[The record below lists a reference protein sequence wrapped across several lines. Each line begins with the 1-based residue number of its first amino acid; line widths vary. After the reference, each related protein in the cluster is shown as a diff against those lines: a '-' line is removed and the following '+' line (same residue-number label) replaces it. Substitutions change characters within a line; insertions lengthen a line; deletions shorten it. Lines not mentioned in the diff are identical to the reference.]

1 MFGLVPHLIRPDALC
16 GSGGHFVNNVLEP
29 EVGVDLLQQ
38 RGVVHALLQDLVFSA
53 ENVTIVLG
61 KTAHAHDAVQATRR
75 LVAVALSKLTVAQ
88 RQVPVAL
95 DALLEN
101 QNMPGAVHR
110 LEGVFALLRLRGEH
124 VLAVFFPM
132 PGLLPQGFV
141 NDLRTLDLLVPV
153 VAVDLPHVLLNT
165 LPQRPTLGMPKNQT
179 WCVVINVEQVQLASQ
194 FAVIALFG
202 LFNHGQVLLQ
212 LILAGPGRAINALQH
227 LILVIA
233 APVSAREFHQ
243 LEEFKFAGARH
254 VRAPAQVFKIAFAVE
269 RNIFVGRNAGNDLGL
284 VVLAQALEIGH
295 RLISWQYAACH
306 RLIFGSQLYHFL
318 FDGGQVFRGE
328 GALVGKIVEKPMFNY
343 RANRDLRLG
352 EQGLNG
358 ISQ

>member
-1 MFGLVPHLIRPDALC
+1 
-16 GSGGHFVNNVLEP
+16 
-29 EVGVDLLQQ
+29 
-38 RGVVHALLQDLVFSA
+38 
-53 ENVTIVLG
+53 
-61 KTAHAHDAVQATRR
+61 
-75 LVAVALSKLTVAQ
+75 
-88 RQVPVAL
+88 
-95 DALLEN
+95 
-101 QNMPGAVHR
+101 
-110 LEGVFALLRLRGEH
+110 
-124 VLAVFFPM
+124 M

-179 WCVVINVEQVQLASQ
+179 GCVVINMEQVQLASQ

-233 APVSAREFHQ
+233 APVSARELHQ

-284 VVLAQALEIGH
+284 VVLA
-295 RLISWQYAACH
+295 
-306 RLIFGSQLYHFL
+306 
-318 FDGGQVFRGE
+318 
-328 GALVGKIVEKPMFNY
+328 
-343 RANRDLRLG
+343 
-352 EQGLNG
+352 
-358 ISQ
+358 